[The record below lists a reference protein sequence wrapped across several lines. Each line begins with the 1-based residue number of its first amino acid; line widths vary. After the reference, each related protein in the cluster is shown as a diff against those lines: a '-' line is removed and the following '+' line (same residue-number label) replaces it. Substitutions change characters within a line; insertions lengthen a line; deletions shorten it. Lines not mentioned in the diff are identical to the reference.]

1 VSENALVTDHST
13 PLSYNKGTYH
23 NQPMPM
29 HANDLPIISNIK
41 IPSKGERLSCRL
53 LKKLLYS

>member
-13 PLSYNKGTYH
+13 PLSYNKETYH

-29 HANDLPIISNIK
+29 HANDLPISNIK

-53 LKKLLYS
+53 FKKTIVF